1 MSFFSS
7 DIVQEE
13 VRKLSELQKEVYANM
28 FNFVLMDREDK
39 LRHLET
45 LEELIETQKL
55 LYTRLSLSDDPEA
68 QEMKQHI
75 IDHAVSMGMP
85 PNIDLNTIL
94 SSMKTL
100 LEDTKKQVDK
110 S

>member
-13 VRKLSELQKEVYANM
+13 VRKLSELQKKVYENM
-28 FNFVLMDREDK
+28 FNFVLMNKEDK
-39 LRHLET
+39 LKHLSV
-45 LEELIETQKL
+45 LEELIETQRI
-55 LYTRLSLSDDPEA
+55 LYTRLSLSDDLEA
-68 QEMKQHI
+68 KEMKERI
-75 IDHAVSMGMP
+75 INQAISMGMSP
-85 PNIDLNTIL
+85 GVDLNSL
-94 SSMKTL
+94 LDNMKIL